1 MSLGEI
7 VTSYGYLGIV
17 VGTVLEGET
26 TLILGGFFARIGY
39 LDLHWVMLAA
49 FGGTLVSDQF
59 FFFLGRAKGITF
71 LQGRP
76 AWKEKSERV
85 FTLMQSHQAAVMLG
99 FRFLFGLRMVVPVI
113 IGASGLKPLRFF
125 SLNVLAAAI
134 WALIVGT
141 IGYLCGD
148 FLEMILGEVRKY
160 EIWILTA
167 VIAAGVALWGRH
179 WLAFILRRRPRHNP
193 R

>member
-1 MSLGEI
+1 MSFGEI
-7 VTSYGYLGIV
+7 ITSYGYLGIV
-17 VGTVLEGET
+17 LGTLLEGET

-71 LQGRP
+71 LQKRP

-99 FRFLFGLRMVVPVI
+99 FRFFFGLRMVIPVI

-125 SLNVLAAAI
+125 SLNVLTAAI
-134 WALIVGT
+134 WASIVGS

-148 FLEMILGEVRKY
+148 FLEIIVGEVHKY
-160 EIWILTA
+160 EIWILAA
-167 VIAAGVALWGRH
+167 VVAAGVGLWGRQ
-179 WLAFILRRRPRHNP
+179 WLAYRRKRTPNHP
-193 R
+193 H